1 MMKKKRKYTNSFFY
15 LKDELI
21 SFKFYICTDFE
32 SVYNKERQKMKT
44 QIFVSA
50 VTANSGKTL
59 FAMGLSRALKKLGM
73 KVQPFKCGPD
83 FLDAQL
89 LSVVSDYET
98 VNLDLWMANPTRL
111 QHLYNK
117 YGDLADVCITEGVGG
132 LYDGYKR
139 MQGSSAEIASFLH
152 VPVVLLINARVAGY
166 SVAPVIAGF
175 KNFYSGIQIA
185 GVVFNQVSSVNHYM
199 HLREACSDVNVDC
212 FGYIPVIDSFK
223 MPSKHSV
230 MSLANK
236 RMMEEQLDGIAD
248 LLLKTIDVNRLLS
261 KCNRAFPCQYT
272 LPYYSDLD
280 SDSWVVVGHKM
291 KIAIA
296 RDSAFN
302 FTYRENIDRLK
313 EMGNITYFSPL
324 FSNGLPEAD
333 LIYLPGGYVE
343 LFARQLYRRR
353 KMMDAL
359 KDYAESGG
367 KILAESGG
375 MLLLGRTL
383 QSRENGT
390 AYSMSNILPIDFT
403 VPFVLKPNLGYRKI
417 SFSEKELRGYEY
429 RYSAIQKDDTKDEIW
444 DFVTNLKGTERK
456 LPLYRYKN
464 VIASYVH
471 WYWGDYNILNLW
483 K

>member
-1 MMKKKRKYTNSFFY
+1 
-15 LKDELI
+15 
-21 SFKFYICTDFE
+21 
-32 SVYNKERQKMKT
+32 MKT
-44 QIFVSA
+44 QIFVSS

-59 FAMGLSRALKKLGM
+59 FAMSISRALKKLGM

-83 FLDAQL
+83 FVDSQL
-89 LSVVSDYET
+89 LSIASDYET
-98 VNLDLWMANPTRL
+98 VNLDLWLTTPTRL

-117 YGDLADVCITEGVGG
+117 YGDQADVCITEGVGG
-132 LYDGYKR
+132 LFDGYKR
-139 MQGSSAEIASFLH
+139 MQGSTAEIANYLNL
-152 VPVVLLINARVAGY
+152 PVVLMINARVVGY
-166 SVAPVIAGF
+166 SVAPIIYGF
-175 KNFYSGIQIA
+175 KNFYAGVQIA
-185 GVVFNQVSSVNHYM
+185 GVIFNQVSSVSHYM

-212 FGYIPVIDSFK
+212 LGYIPVIDNFK
-223 MPSKHSV
+223 IPSKHSV
-230 MSLANK
+230 MSLAS
-236 RMMEEQLDGIAD
+236 RRLLEDQLDDVAD
-248 LLLKTIDVNRLLS
+248 LLLKTMDVNRLMS
-261 KCNRAFPCQYT
+261 KCNRTFPCQYT
-272 LPYYSDLD
+272 LPYCSDME
-280 SDSWVVVGHKM
+280 SDSLTPRNSRM
-291 KIAIA
+291 KIFVA

-313 EMGNITYFSPL
+313 EIGHVHYFSPL
-324 FSNGLPEAD
+324 FCNGLPEAD

-353 KMMDAL
+353 KMMDSL

-390 AYSMSNILPIDFT
+390 AYPMSNILPIDFT
-403 VPFVLKPNLGYRKI
+403 VPSMLKPGLGYRKL
-417 SFSEKELRGYEY
+417 SVSDKELKGYEF
-429 RYSAIQKDDTKDEIW
+429 RYSAIRKDDVDNEGLKFI
-444 DFVTNLKGTERK
+444 TNLKGTEKK

-471 WYWGDYNILNLW
+471 WYWGDNNILNLW

>member
-1 MMKKKRKYTNSFFY
+1 
-15 LKDELI
+15 
-21 SFKFYICTDFE
+21 
-32 SVYNKERQKMKT
+32 MKT

-83 FLDAQL
+83 FQDPQL
-89 LSVVSDYET
+89 LSIVSNYET
-98 VNLDLWMANPTRL
+98 INLDLWMATPTRL
-111 QHLYNK
+111 QHIYNK
-117 YGDLADVCITEGVGG
+117 YGDQADVCITEGVGG

-139 MQGSSAEIASFLH
+139 MQGSSAEIANYLNL
-152 VPVVLLINARVAGY
+152 PVVLMINARVAGY
-166 SVAPVIAGF
+166 SVAPIIYGF

-199 HLREACSDVNVDC
+199 YLREACSDVNVDC
-212 FGYIPVIDSFK
+212 FGYIPVIDGFK

-230 MSLANK
+230 ISLASK
-236 RMMEEQLDGIAD
+236 RILEEQLDNIAD
-248 LLLKTIDVNRLLS
+248 LLLKTIDINRLIS
-261 KCNRAFPCQYT
+261 KCNRTFPCQYT
-272 LPYYSDLD
+272 LPYCSDMELD
-280 SDSWVVVGHKM
+280 SCFSLCNRM

-313 EMGNITYFSPL
+313 EIGNVVYFSPL
-324 FSNGLPEAD
+324 FSNGLPEVD

-343 LFARQLYRRR
+343 LFARQLYRRH
-353 KMMDAL
+353 KMMEAL
-359 KDYAESGG
+359 KEYAESGG

-390 AYSMSNILPIDFT
+390 AYPMSNILPIDFA
-403 VPFVLKPNLGYRKI
+403 VPSVLKPSQGYRKL
-417 SFSEKELRGYEY
+417 SLSDKELKGYEF
-429 RYSAIQKDDTKDEIW
+429 RYFIVQKDDMDNESL
-444 DFVTNLKGTERK
+444 DFITNLKGTEKK

-471 WYWGDYNILNLW
+471 WYWGDNNILNLW